1 MVNDGMEG
9 TLFALGPRAFSR
21 VMLRFVLRATG
32 ACALLGVA
40 LLGSCQK
47 NQQQDLQFYCAAS
60 QRSVMDPVLAL
71 YDKEF
76 SQTINVQYGGSGAML
91 AQLELAGGDIFLPAD
106 QSYLEHVKYARESH
120 ALVELV
126 PVVLVQA
133 RNPHNIQTLADLAKP
148 GLRLCVGDASSAI
161 GEMTRRILQETGLE
175 GSVMSRVVV
184 ERPTVVGVGETVQ
197 LGAVDAGI
205 VWKSTAQ
212 LYASK
217 CEFIQCV
224 DNGIYKTQARIA
236 LCSKDKARRE
246 QGQRFIDFLLTD
258 QRVEAL
264 YSKHGY
270 RWIGQ

>member
-1 MVNDGMEG
+1 MIFWNSPQFAIQSSASATVLWRVLGMCILFVV
-9 TLFALGPRAFSR
+9 TLF
-21 VMLRFVLRATG
+21 
-32 ACALLGVA
+32 
-40 LLGSCQK
+40 LGSCQK
-47 NQQQDLQFYCAAS
+47 DQQRTLQFYCAAS
-60 QRSVMDPVLAL
+60 QRSVMDPVLTL
-71 YDKEF
+71 YEKEF

-106 QSYLEHVKYARESH
+106 QSYLEHAKHTRESH

-133 RNPHNIQTLADLAKP
+133 GNPHKIQTLADLAQP
-148 GLRLCVGDASSAI
+148 DLRLCVGDASSAI
-161 GEMTRRILQETGLE
+161 GGMTRRILQETELVNR
-175 GSVMSRVVV
+175 VMPRVVV

-197 LGAVDAGI
+197 LGAVDAAI

-212 LYASK
+212 LYAPK
-217 CEFIQCV
+217 CEFIECIDSGV
-224 DNGIYKTQARIA
+224 YKTQARIA

-246 QGQRFIDFLLTD
+246 QGQHFIDFLLTD